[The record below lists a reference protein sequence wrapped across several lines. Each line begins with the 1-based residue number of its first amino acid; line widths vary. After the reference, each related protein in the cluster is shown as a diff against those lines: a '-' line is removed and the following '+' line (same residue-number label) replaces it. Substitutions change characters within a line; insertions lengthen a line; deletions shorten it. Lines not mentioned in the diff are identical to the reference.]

1 MPSALLARDP
11 LPDPDLALASADG
24 SEPFANRMKTCSV
37 VVYSESTLYR
47 LPWSGLHRGGERG
60 SRRTAAPARSAAS
73 RRPPRPGTFER
84 ALFRALEWIAVDHS
98 VAQGLPFANPLI
110 LHPRDIC
117 ERLCWRAT
125 QPQFRAIEAGL
136 QTLCRVRIPADA
148 RGGSKTFGVLQS
160 AAPKTP
166 RGTGQNAICPDSIIH
181 FDARFVESINAG
193 NIVPLNWGLWVA
205 LHDPLAQR
213 LMEVLEAEWPDPAQ
227 RMTAT
232 FTTDFLSERIPFS
245 PALGR
250 ARRKELLD
258 QAHEDLIRQGYLRQT
273 ESLSLNRTRYRP
285 GTTFLAMRYC
295 LKDHH
300 ERVVLNGVRSG
311 AESIR
316 AAAGFAEAVRP

>member
-1 MPSALLARDP
+1 MPPALLARDP
-11 LPDPDLALASADG
+11 LPDPALALASSDG
-24 SEPFANRMKTCSV
+24 SEPFSNRMKSCSV

-47 LPWSGLHRGGERG
+47 KPWSGLHRGGERG
-60 SRRTAAPARSAAS
+60 SRRMAAPAGRAAN
-73 RRPPRPGTFER
+73 RRPARPGTFER
-84 ALFRALEWIAVDHS
+84 ALFRALEWIAVDNS
-98 VAQGLPFANPLI
+98 VAQGVPFANPLV

-136 QTLCRVRIPADA
+136 QTLCRVRIPADT
-148 RGGSKTFGVLQS
+148 RGASKTFGVLKS

-213 LMEVLEAEWPDPAQ
+213 LMEVLEAEWPEPAQ
-227 RMTAT
+227 RAPAT
-232 FTTDFLSERIPFS
+232 FTVDFLSERLPFS

-250 ARRKELLD
+250 GRRKELLD

-273 ESLSLNRTRYRP
+273 ESLSLNRTRYHP
-285 GTTFLAMRYC
+285 GMTFLAMRYA

-311 AESIR
+311 GEIFRGATPL
-316 AAAGFAEAVRP
+316 AAAIRP

>member
-11 LPDPDLALASADG
+11 LPDTALALISSDG
-24 SEPFANRMKTCSV
+24 SEPFANRMKSCSV

-47 LPWSGLHRGGERG
+47 HPWSGLHRGDERG
-60 SRRTAAPARSAAS
+60 SRRTAASS
-73 RRPPRPGTFER
+73 RRPSRPGTFER
-84 ALFRALEWIAVDHS
+84 ALFRALEWIAVDNS
-98 VAQGLPFANPLI
+98 VAQGVPFANPLV

-125 QPQFRAIEAGL
+125 QPQFRAIESGF
-136 QTLCRVRIPADA
+136 QTLCRVRIPAEA
-148 RGGSKTFGVLQS
+148 HAGSKTFGVLRS

-166 RGTGQNAICPDSIIH
+166 RGTGQNAICPDSVIH

-205 LHDPLAQR
+205 LHDPLSQR
-213 LMEVLEAEWPDPAQ
+213 LMEVLEAEWPDPAH

-232 FTTDFLSERIPFS
+232 FTMDFLSERLPFS

-258 QAHEDLIRQGYLRQT
+258 QAHEDLIQQGYLRQT
-273 ESLSLNRTRYRP
+273 ESLSLERTRYHP
-285 GTTFLAMRYC
+285 GTTFLAMRYG
-295 LKDHH
+295 LKEHH

-311 AESIR
+311 AAR
-316 AAAGFAEAVRP
+316 FAEAVRP